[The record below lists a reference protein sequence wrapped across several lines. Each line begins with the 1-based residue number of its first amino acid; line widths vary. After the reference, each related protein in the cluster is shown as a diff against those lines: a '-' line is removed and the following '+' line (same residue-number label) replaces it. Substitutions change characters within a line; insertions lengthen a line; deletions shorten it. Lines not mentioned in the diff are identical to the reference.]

1 MGRCVMGSDQD
12 KRYFDREFKYE
23 AIRLMNEGKRSVRD
37 IAKDLDIHP
46 NVLHQWRRKYRADME
61 QAFVGKGHLR
71 SPEEEIRRLQRENED
86 LREEKEILKK
96 ALAIF
101 SRHPR

>member
-1 MGRCVMGSDQD
+1 MATGKD

-23 AIRLMNEGKRSVRD
+23 AIGLMNEGKRSVRD

-61 QAFVGKGHLR
+61 HAFPGKGRLKG
-71 SPEEEIRRLQRENED
+71 PEEEVRRLQRENEE
-86 LREEKEILKK
+86 LREEKDILKK

-101 SRHPR
+101 SRPPR